1 MNEKSRH
8 FANKN
13 ASEHLKDAR
22 QKGYHAFAEPHGL
35 EPMGWKNAFL
45 DGLQISSVIVSLL
58 FTVYGSFNVPTAVVI
73 TFAFGMIIFLFGR
86 SSFFGWS
93 RLEKLHT
100 LIQEEN
106 WEITHHREQEKK
118 ELLAIYRAK
127 GFQGELLKQ
136 IVDTLAADDNR
147 LLEVML
153 TEELGIPLE
162 SYDHPLQQG
171 SAAAVGGVISSIAIY
186 IASRI
191 HLLFGTLLMGA
202 IIIGI
207 SSFWFAKIQKNNC
220 LHAVI
225 WSTALYGLILGSTY
239 FLLQHLYSFL

>member
-1 MNEKSRH
+1 MNKKSRH

-13 ASEHLKDAR
+13 ASEHLKEAR
-22 QKGYHAFAEPHGL
+22 QKGYHTFAEPHGL
-35 EPMGWKNAFL
+35 EPMGWKNALL
-45 DGLQISSVIVSLL
+45 DGIQINTLVLSLL
-58 FTVYGSFNVPTAVVI
+58 LTVYSTSNLPNVLVI
-73 TFAFGMIIFLFGR
+73 TFSFGMIIFLFGR
-86 SSFFGWS
+86 SAFFGWS
-93 RLEKLHT
+93 RLEKLHA

-118 ELLAIYRAK
+118 ELVAIYKAK
-127 GFQGELLKQ
+127 GFQGEILRQ

-147 LLEVML
+147 LLQVML

-171 SAAAVGGVISSIAIY
+171 FAAAVGGIISSITIY
-186 IASRI
+186 IASQI
-191 HLLFGTLLMGA
+191 DLLFGTLLVG
-202 IIIGI
+202 IILIGI

-225 WSTALYGLILGSTY
+225 WSTALFGLILGSTY